1 MDYLMDKKEIGKRL
15 KNIRKEKYKTQEA
28 FAEALNLSDRKT
40 VSKWETGETEIP
52 ITRLADICRLLDCD
66 LDYLFGK
73 IDVPKN
79 QTNNIMVE
87 TGLSENAAEIL
98 LTTPHIDT
106 LNALLSDGNF
116 ASLLRVIS
124 EWSDADLNNTHGNF
138 IIDKMKSKLNGNNN
152 LSQTTINI
160 LTVLGEKGHAALYR
174 PIAAEIASKMFDSVT
189 LTLFE
194 EATNNG

>member
-1 MDYLMDKKEIGKRL
+1 MDYLTDKKEIGKRL

-79 QTNNIMVE
+79 QTNNVMVE
-87 TGLSENAAEIL
+87 TE
-98 LTTPHIDT
+98 
-106 LNALLSDGNF
+106 
-116 ASLLRVIS
+116 
-124 EWSDADLNNTHGNF
+124 DL
-138 IIDKMKSKLNGNNN
+138 
-152 LSQTTINI
+152 
-160 LTVLGEKGHAALYR
+160 E
-174 PIAAEIASKMFDSVT
+174 VT
-189 LTLFE
+189 LE
-194 EATNNG
+194 QQYMVV